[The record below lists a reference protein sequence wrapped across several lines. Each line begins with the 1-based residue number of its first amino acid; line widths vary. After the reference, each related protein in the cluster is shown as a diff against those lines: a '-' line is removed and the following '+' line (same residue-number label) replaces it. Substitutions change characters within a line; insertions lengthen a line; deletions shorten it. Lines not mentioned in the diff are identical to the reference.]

1 MRRRFLPRTE
11 SCPELAEW
19 EIEPLVAG
27 DELQLAG
34 PAPRVTLVSP
44 YGDISSVGL
53 RLVASCLKRAGFDV
67 RMIFLPILGLE
78 SRGDVPSNA
87 YFYPKQVLEQIAQ
100 HCIGSLF
107 IGISFMSNYYDRV
120 RQLCRFLRDNLGI
133 PVVLGGVHPTLMPDE
148 CAPFADYLCIGEGEE
163 AAVELALQLAQDR
176 EHKPIKN
183 IWPTSDG
190 VPIRGPL
197 RPLVHNLDLLPFP
210 DYDLLDDYVLLGDE
224 LVRMTPDLLRFFLRE
239 GPVKSVTGTAYYIML
254 TSRGC
259 KFNCTYC
266 CNTALK
272 KKFPNQPW
280 LRYRSPENILEE
292 ITKAMERMPFIGS
305 IFFCDDS
312 FLDRNI
318 SELDRFASLYREQV
332 KLPFFCLG
340 TPYGVTEEKMKILT
354 DAGMRYIQ
362 IGIQTGSPRTTRLYR
377 RNISNDRL
385 LTVTDLI
392 HKFSDRM
399 LPPRYDV
406 IVDNPLETSEDVAE
420 TVRLISRIKRP
431 YFIQYFCLTL
441 LPGTELLDVAKE
453 AGMITDMITQVYR
466 KQLFYK
472 RKTYLNS
479 LLYLFNTPIP
489 PILIRH
495 LAARPFRF
503 LFDRRWFEL
512 IIGLVVRI
520 RKRILGA
527 PSEGIRGLFCSRS

>member
-1 MRRRFLPRTE
+1 MPRTE

-19 EIEPLVAG
+19 EIEPLMAS

-34 PAPRVTLVSP
+34 PAPRIALISP

-53 RLVASCLKRAGFDV
+53 RLVASCLKRAGFEV
-67 RMIFLPILGLE
+67 RMIFLPISSLE
-78 SRGDVPSNA
+78 SRGDVPSDA
-87 YFYPKQVLEQIAQ
+87 YFYPKRVLEQVAQ
-100 HCIGSLF
+100 QCIGSLF
-107 IGISFMSNYYDRV
+107 IGISFMTNYYDRT

-133 PVVLGGVHPTLMPDE
+133 PVVLGGVHPTLMPQE

-163 AAVELALQLAQDR
+163 AATELALHLAQDG
-176 EHKPIKN
+176 ECGQIKN

-190 VPIRGPL
+190 LPVRGPL

-210 DYDLLDDYVLLGDE
+210 DYDLLDDYVLLEDE

-272 KKFPNQPW
+272 KKYPNQPW
-280 LRYRSPENILEE
+280 LRYRSPENIVEE
-292 ITKAMERMPFIGS
+292 ITKAGEIMPFIGS

-312 FLDRNI
+312 FLDRNV
-318 SELDRFASLYREQV
+318 SELDRFAALYKERA

-340 TPYGVTEEKMKILT
+340 TPYGITQEKMEILT

-362 IGIQTGSPRTTRLYR
+362 VGIQTGSPRTTRLYR
-377 RNISNDRL
+377 RDISNDKL
-385 LTVTDLI
+385 LAVTDVI
-392 HKFSDRM
+392 HKFSDRI

-406 IVDNPLETSEDVAE
+406 IVDNPFETSRDVAE
-420 TVRLISRIKRP
+420 TVRLLSRIKRP

-441 LPGTELLDVAKE
+441 LPETELLRLAQEDGLIA
-453 AGMITDMITQVYR
+453 DMITQVYR

-472 RKTYLNS
+472 RKTYLNC

-489 PILIRH
+489 PVLIRY

-512 IIGLVVRI
+512 TMGLVVRV
-520 RKRILGA
+520 RKRIFGA
-527 PSEGIRGLFCSRS
+527 PGEGIKGLVGSRSPSH